1 MEDNGNGNGRSTQN
15 NNRSSSNMLNKLNNV
30 FRGGGDHRG
39 SVSGT
44 GLNGKSV
51 FGSNLSIFS
60 KVSRNV
66 RPRRASRI
74 RRSNSKQSFLSAE
87 PNVERGAIMSKV
99 PNFILVRHSRT
110 HVESFNDNLIAKGF
124 IAIITSLS
132 ATHIARTLKIRRKC
146 TKKCNVIMLQ
156 KLQHFNFSVIKN
168 LT

>member
-1 MEDNGNGNGRSTQN
+1 MILKQKIKQNFLFFLFRGSSFGSGTSMEDNGNGTGRSTQN

-30 FRGGGDHRG
+30 FRGGDHRG

-99 PNFILVRHSRT
+99 ILLWSGIQEHIW
-110 HVESFNDNLIAKGF
+110 NLAMRF
-124 IAIITSLS
+124 
-132 ATHIARTLKIRRKC
+132 RQRRRI
-146 TKKCNVIMLQ
+146 KKNHLFVD
-156 KLQHFNFSVIKN
+156 
-168 LT
+168 